1 MASMTKTR
9 MAILIHEQTIRVSCA
24 VEECLTPRATV
35 GEKIR
40 ARLGLQ
46 PITDYNDIPEN
57 LRSYVETYWGICYRF
72 LQEERT
78 FLGQM
83 INDLYAEEGDRELKE
98 ALKTLDFIDRR
109 LDDMRE
115 AAMFVGLKSET

>member
-24 VEECLTPRATV
+24 VEDCLTPKETV

-40 ARLGLQ
+40 ARLGIQ
-46 PITDYNDIPEN
+46 PITDYSGVPEN
-57 LRSYVETYWGICYRF
+57 LRSYVEAYWDICYRF
-72 LQEERT
+72 LQEERK

-109 LDDMRE
+109 LDDMKE
-115 AAMFVGLKSET
+115 IAVFVGLMPED